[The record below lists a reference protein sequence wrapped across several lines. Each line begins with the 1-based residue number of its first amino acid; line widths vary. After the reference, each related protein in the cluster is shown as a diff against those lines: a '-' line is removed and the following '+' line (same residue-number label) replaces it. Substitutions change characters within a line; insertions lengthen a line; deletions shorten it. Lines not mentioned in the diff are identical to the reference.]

1 MLTKIYTADDMI
13 FFDNLITQLEAENG
27 LDDQHF
33 AFAPL
38 IETTSAVMDIYNI
51 AKSTPRNIA
60 ITFGGEDYLNDL
72 EGLHGEP
79 PISFDYP
86 RAVIALASRA
96 AGISPID
103 TPYLAL
109 NDFEGFEKEESRSF
123 EMGFA
128 GCLLIHPKQI
138 SLANKCF
145 TPSEEEVKRSID
157 IVNAVEKSKSEG
169 SGVAM
174 LGKKMIGPPMEKRAK
189 KVLKLMN
196 LIKDKEGSHEQL

>member
-1 MLTKIYTADDMI
+1 
-13 FFDNLITQLEAENG
+13 
-27 LDDQHF
+27 
-33 AFAPL
+33 
-38 IETTSAVMDIYNI
+38 
-51 AKSTPRNIA
+51 
-60 ITFGGEDYLNDL
+60 
-72 EGLHGEP
+72 
-79 PISFDYP
+79 
-86 RAVIALASRA
+86 
-96 AGISPID
+96 
-103 TPYLAL
+103 
-109 NDFEGFEKEESRSF
+109 
-123 EMGFA
+123 MGFA